1 MPQQIVIAE
10 QLRIAAVLNDE
21 RVDELVVAQGRY
33 QIGDVYLGTVENVL
47 PGIDA
52 AFVNIGEGEKN
63 GFIHVTDLGPLR
75 LRKGAAGITELLEPR
90 QKVLVQ
96 VMKEPTGTKGPRL
109 TGNLSLP
116 GRFLVLQ
123 PHGQGVTISR
133 RINGENE
140 RNRLRALGV
149 LIKPPGAGLLI
160 RTEAESVSEEL
171 LIDDLEM
178 LLRQWESIQQAAETA
193 SPPVL
198 LNRDEDFIH
207 RVLRDLYNPEVVRVV
222 VDTAEAVGRV
232 NAFLGADQANL
243 LVEHHSD
250 HTEILDHFRVHAAI
264 RDALKP
270 RVDLP
275 SGGYVIIEPTEAL
288 TVIDVN
294 SGSFTRSANAR
305 ETVLWTNCEAAIEIA
320 RQLKLRNIGG
330 VVIIDFIDMESRRDQ
345 LQLLEHFTQA
355 VRHDTARPQIAQLT
369 ELGLVELTRK
379 RQGQNIYE
387 LFGRACPSC
396 GGLGHVAVLPGKDSL
411 LPLATAT
418 GLVRSAASARAEVA
432 SPVAPADASSRRR
445 RGGRGGR
452 GGSDFPES
460 TSLET
465 AASQPFATETFA
477 YGGSGSGSGSS
488 SGSGSGSSSSS
499 GIGSGGGGAGG
510 SSEAPSRRQEP
521 DLVAVTMEPDQE
533 LVYGWLGLNPALLL
547 DPSPSSDNLMV
558 RVVRPGEDPDEVLE
572 EARQQLASSGSR
584 RRRRGRGGAAD
595 SPAQASGAGPA
606 SAFDQ
611 ANPYAQASVYAQ
623 ASSQSLGRTDG
634 REREEITVSVSAPS
648 REPVTREQFTREPAT
663 REPAMV
669 EITPFAVDDFAPIAV
684 LVGAGGIDGTQL
696 DERGASAPPA
706 RVGRSRGRQAV
717 KSSDR
722 AQPGPAPVVIDESP
736 SYGAGSPIADRAA
749 AGSVAAAGQGTPIPL
764 TVSITPDAT
773 EAVAPPVEPGDELDA
788 SGEPRRRR
796 RRSSASD

>member
-52 AFVNIGEGEKN
+52 AFVNIGESEKN

-109 TGNLSLP
+109 TGNLALP

-123 PHGQGVTISR
+123 PHGQGVNISR

-160 RTEAESVSEEL
+160 RTEAEGVSEEL
-171 LIDDLEM
+171 LIDDLES
-178 LLRQWESIQQAAETA
+178 LLRQWEGIQTAAESA

-198 LNRDEDFIH
+198 LNRDEDFVH
-207 RVLRDLYNPEVVRVV
+207 RVLRDLYSPELVRVV
-222 VDTAEAVGRV
+222 VDTPEAVARA
-232 NAFLGADQANL
+232 NAFLGADHTNV
-243 LVEHHSD
+243 LVEA
-250 HTEILDHFRVHAAI
+250 HTESAEILEHFKVNAAI

-294 SGSFTRSANAR
+294 SGSFTRSANSR
-305 ETVLWTNCEAAIEIA
+305 ETVLWTNCEAAVEIA

-355 VRHDTARPQIAQLT
+355 VRDDAARPQIAQLT

-396 GGLGHVAVLPGKDSL
+396 GGLGHVAVLPGKDTL
-411 LPLATAT
+411 QPLATLT
-418 GLVRSAASARAEVA
+418 GLVRSAASARAEVL
-432 SPVAPADASSRRR
+432 SPGTPEGGSGRRR
-445 RGGRGGR
+445 RGGRGVR
-452 GGSDFPES
+452 GGGELPET
-460 TSLET
+460 TSAAVDGFETLVSVEAPRAT
-465 AASQPFATETFA
+465 AASSTEP
-477 YGGSGSGSGSS
+477 
-488 SGSGSGSSSSS
+488 
-499 GIGSGGGGAGG
+499 
-510 SSEAPSRRQEP
+510 APRRFEHE
-521 DLVAVTMEPDQE
+521 LVAVPMDAEQE
-533 LVYGWLGLNPALLL
+533 LVFGWMGLNPALLL
-547 DPSPSSDNLMV
+547 EQPPSGDNVVV
-558 RVVRPGEDPDEVLE
+558 RVVRPGVDADEVLE
-572 EARQQLASSGSR
+572 AARQQLAASGS
-584 RRRRGRGGAAD
+584 RRRRGRGGRGGGSATPD
-595 SPAQASGAGPA
+595 SQPGEAPAMGAG
-606 SAFDQ
+606 DQ
-611 ANPYAQASVYAQ
+611 H
-623 ASSQSLGRTDG
+623 
-634 REREEITVSVSAPS
+634 SVSSSSAP
-648 REPVTREQFTREPAT
+648 
-663 REPAMV
+663 V
-669 EITPFAVDDFAPIAV
+669 EITPLPELSEPETVVTVSVPTTIS
-684 LVGAGGIDGTQL
+684 I
-696 DERGASAPPA
+696 APPEVEVPA
-706 RVGRSRGRQAV
+706 RRGRTR
-717 KSSDR
+717 S
-722 AQPGPAPVVIDESP
+722 
-736 SYGAGSPIADRAA
+736 
-749 AGSVAAAGQGTPIPL
+749 SVAAPA
-764 TVSITPDAT
+764 AT
-773 EAVAPPVEPGDELDA
+773 TTAAVVDDRAVAVVEPELDE

-796 RRSSASD
+796 RRSSASS

>member
-21 RVDELVVAQGRY
+21 CVDQLVVAQGRY
-33 QIGDVYLGTVENVL
+33 QIGDVYLGTIENVL

-52 AFVNIGEGEKN
+52 AFVNIGESEKN

-75 LRKGAAGITELLEPR
+75 LKKGAAGITELLEPR

-109 TGNLSLP
+109 TGNLTLP

-123 PHGQGVTISR
+123 PHGQGVNISR
-133 RINGENE
+133 RINGDHE

-160 RTEAESVSEEL
+160 RTEAEGVSEDL
-171 LIDDLEM
+171 LIDDLEA
-178 LLRQWESIQQAAETA
+178 LLRQWEAIQTAAETA
-193 SPPVL
+193 TPPVL

-207 RVLRDLYNPEVVRVV
+207 RVLRDLYNPEVLRVV
-222 VDTAEAVGRV
+222 VDTPAAVARA
-232 NAFLGADQANL
+232 NAFLGADHANVQ
-243 LVEHHSD
+243 VEAHRDPSD
-250 HTEILDHFRVHAAI
+250 ILEAFKVNAAI

-305 ETVLWTNCEAAIEIA
+305 ETVLWTNCEAAVEIA

-355 VRHDTARPQIAQLT
+355 VRDDAARPQVAQLT

-396 GGLGHVAVLPGKDSL
+396 GGLGHVAVLPGQDSL
-411 LPLATAT
+411 QPLATAA
-418 GLVRSAASARAEVA
+418 GLVRSAASARAEVLA
-432 SPVAPADASSRRR
+432 PGAPADTGSGRRR

-452 GGSDFPES
+452 
-460 TSLET
+460 T
-465 AASQPFATETFA
+465 AAPPGPMGTDLAD
-477 YGGSGSGSGSS
+477 SGVLMPIAPLLEGQDGL
-488 SGSGSGSSSSS
+488 
-499 GIGSGGGGAGG
+499 GGGPTALNGA
-510 SSEAPSRRQEP
+510 EEQAASRRPEAE
-521 DLVAVTMEPDQE
+521 LVAVPMDAEQE
-533 LVYGWLGLNPALLL
+533 AVYGWLGLNPTLLL
-547 DPSPSSDNLMV
+547 DEPPASDNVVV
-558 RVVRPGEDPDEVLE
+558 RVVRPDADAEAVLE

-584 RRRRGRGGAAD
+584 RRRGRSGRGAGAA
-595 SPAQASGAGPA
+595 GNGT
-606 SAFDQ
+606 
-611 ANPYAQASVYAQ
+611 AN
-623 ASSQSLGRTDG
+623 G
-634 REREEITVSVSAPS
+634 SAPS
-648 REPVTREQFTREPAT
+648 ADPDSREFDQREQRRPA
-663 REPAMV
+663 PV
-669 EITPFAVDDFAPIAV
+669 EITPLPPQLEPETIVTVSVPTRPPAEPEDQPVA
-684 LVGAGGIDGTQL
+684 VGA
-696 DERGASAPPA
+696 
-706 RVGRSRGRQAV
+706 
-717 KSSDR
+717 
-722 AQPGPAPVVIDESP
+722 
-736 SYGAGSPIADRAA
+736 
-749 AGSVAAAGQGTPIPL
+749 
-764 TVSITPDAT
+764 
-773 EAVAPPVEPGDELDA
+773 EPEEDNQ
-788 SGEPRRRR
+788 PRRRR
-796 RRSSASD
+796 RRSSAAG

>member
-52 AFVNIGEGEKN
+52 AFVNIGESEKN

-109 TGNLSLP
+109 TGNLALP

-123 PHGQGVTISR
+123 PHGQGVNISR

-171 LIDDLEM
+171 LIDDLES
-178 LLRQWESIQQAAETA
+178 LLRQWEAIQAAGEAA

-198 LNRDEDFIH
+198 LNRDEDFVH
-207 RVLRDLYNPEVVRVV
+207 RVLRDLYSPDLVRVV
-222 VDTAEAVGRV
+222 VDTPEAVDRA
-232 NAFLGADQANL
+232 NAFLG
-243 LVEHHSD
+243 SD
-250 HTEILDHFRVHAAI
+250 HTTVLVEAHNESEEILDHFKVNAAI

-294 SGSFTRSANAR
+294 SGSFTRSANSR
-305 ETVLWTNCEAAIEIA
+305 ETVLWTNCEAAVEIG

-355 VRHDTARPQIAQLT
+355 VRDDAARPQIAQLT

-379 RQGQNIYE
+379 RQGQNVYE

-396 GGLGHVAVLPGKDSL
+396 GGLGHVAVLPGKDTL
-411 LPLATAT
+411 QPLATLT
-418 GLVRSAASARAEVA
+418 GLVRSAASARAEVL
-432 SPVAPADASSRRR
+432 SPGTPEAGSSRRR

-452 GGSDFPES
+452 HGGEFLDVPG
-460 TSLET
+460 TQ
-465 AASQPFATETFA
+465 A
-477 YGGSGSGSGSS
+477 GD
-488 SGSGSGSSSSS
+488 
-499 GIGSGGGGAGG
+499 GAELAPL
-510 SSEAPSRRQEP
+510 EAPLSVVVASTEPAPRRFDHE
-521 DLVAVTMEPDQE
+521 LLAVPMDADQE
-533 LVYGWLGLNPALLL
+533 LVFGWMGLNPALLL
-547 DPSPSSDNLMV
+547 EQLPSSDNVVV
-558 RVVRPGEDPDEVLE
+558 RVVRPGMEAEEVLE
-572 EARQQLASSGSR
+572 EARQQLAAAGSR
-584 RRRRGRGGAAD
+584 RRRARGGRGGNPAAAD
-595 SPAQASGAGPA
+595 GQPGGSDTSASG
-606 SAFDQ
+606 SD
-611 ANPYAQASVYAQ
+611 SVA
-623 ASSQSLGRTDG
+623 L
-634 REREEITVSVSAPS
+634 
-648 REPVTREQFTREPAT
+648 PVP
-663 REPAMV
+663 V
-669 EITPFAVDDFAPIAV
+669 EITPLPELSEPETVVTVSVPTTASIAPPEVEIPGRRGRTRSSAVQTPAAKNTTSQAATSEAATSEAATAV
-684 LVGAGGIDGTQL
+684 AVVEPEL
-696 DERGASAPPA
+696 DE
-706 RVGRSRGRQAV
+706 
-717 KSSDR
+717 
-722 AQPGPAPVVIDESP
+722 
-736 SYGAGSPIADRAA
+736 
-749 AGSVAAAGQGTPIPL
+749 
-764 TVSITPDAT
+764 
-773 EAVAPPVEPGDELDA
+773 

-796 RRSSASD
+796 RRSSASS

>member
-10 QLRIAAVLNDE
+10 QLRIAAVLTDD

-75 LRKGAAGITELLEPR
+75 LRKGTLGITELLEPR

-109 TGNLSLP
+109 TGNLTLP
-116 GRFLVLQ
+116 GRFLILQ
-123 PHGQGVTISR
+123 PHGQGVNISR
-133 RINGENE
+133 RINAESE

-160 RTEAESVSEEL
+160 RTEAEGVSEEL
-171 LIDDLEM
+171 LIDDLEA
-178 LLRQWESIQQAAETA
+178 LLRQWEAIQTAAETA

-207 RVLRDLYNPEVVRVV
+207 RILRDHFTPEVGRIVL
-222 VDTAEAVGRV
+222 DSADGVGRV
-232 NAFLGADQANL
+232 NAFLGQDQGQVQ
-243 LVEHHSD
+243 VEQYLDSG
-250 HTEILDHFRVHAAI
+250 EILEAFKVNAAI

-305 ETVLWTNCEAAIEIA
+305 ETVLWTNYEAAAEIA

-345 LQLLEHFTQA
+345 LQLLEHFTAAMRQ
-355 VRHDTARPQIAQLT
+355 DSARPQIAQIS

-411 LPLATAT
+411 QPLAAAP
-418 GLVRSAASARAEVA
+418 GLVRSAASARAEVY
-432 SPVAPADASSRRR
+432 SPVGAEAGGGGRRR

-452 GGSDFPES
+452 GGVELAELSSYDD
-460 TSLET
+460 TT
-465 AASQPFATETFA
+465 AASSAPGLSHEAATAAAEP
-477 YGGSGSGSGSS
+477 S
-488 SGSGSGSSSSS
+488 
-499 GIGSGGGGAGG
+499 
-510 SSEAPSRRQEP
+510 SRRPEP
-521 DLVAVTMEPDQE
+521 ELVAVAMDPDQE
-533 LVYGWLGLNPALLL
+533 LVFGWLGLNPALLI
-547 DPSPSSDNLMV
+547 DPVPTNDNVVV
-558 RVVRPGEDPDEVLE
+558 RVVRPGEDAEAVLE
-572 EARQQLASSGSR
+572 EARQQLAAAGPR
-584 RRRRGRGGAAD
+584 RRRRGRGSNAA
-595 SPAQASGAGPA
+595 PAPAGG
-606 SAFDQ
+606 
-611 ANPYAQASVYAQ
+611 V
-623 ASSQSLGRTDG
+623 
-634 REREEITVSVSAPS
+634 APGNGYTPVA
-648 REPVTREQFTREPAT
+648 EPLPVT
-663 REPAMV
+663 V
-669 EITPFAVDDFAPIAV
+669 EITPLPVETFPTVPV
-684 LVGAGGIDGTQL
+684 LPESGIELVT
-696 DERGASAPPA
+696 ASPEPEAA
-706 RVGRSRGRQAV
+706 QGRRVRSRGRNSTPGAV
-717 KSSDR
+717 
-722 AQPGPAPVVIDESP
+722 A
-736 SYGAGSPIADRAA
+736 
-749 AGSVAAAGQGTPIPL
+749 VAALPL
-764 TVSITPDAT
+764 AEDP
-773 EAVAPPVEPGDELDA
+773 AVGMNAAPAVEPVEED
-788 SGEPRRRR
+788 SSEPRRRR
-796 RRSSASD
+796 RRSSAAE

>member
-75 LRKGAAGITELLEPR
+75 LRKGAAAITELLEPR

-243 LVEHHSD
+243 VVEHHSD
-250 HTEILDHFRVHAAI
+250 HTEILEHFRVHAAI

-305 ETVLWTNCEAAIEIA
+305 ETVLWTNCESAIEIA

-432 SPVAPADASSRRR
+432 SPVALADASSRRR

-452 GGSDFPES
+452 GGSDFAET
-460 TSLET
+460 TSPET
-465 AASQPFATETFA
+465 AAPPAFATETPS
-477 YGGSGSGSGSS
+477 YSVSNGS
-488 SGSGSGSSSSS
+488 
-499 GIGSGGGGAGG
+499 SGGGVGGGASG

-558 RVVRPGEDPDEVLE
+558 RVVRPGQDPELVLE

-584 RRRRGRGGAAD
+584 RRRRGRGGSGESAA
-595 SPAQASGAGPA
+595 QTSGSGPA
-606 SAFDQ
+606 SAFNQ
-611 ANPYAQASVYAQ
+611 VNPYAQASVYAQ
-623 ASSQSLGRTDG
+623 ASSQSLGRSDG

-648 REPVTREQFTREPAT
+648 REPVTRE
-663 REPAMV
+663 PAMV
-669 EITPFAVDDFAPIAV
+669 EITPFAVDDFAPIPV
-684 LVGAGGIDGTQL
+684 LVGAGGIEGSEV
-696 DERGASAPPA
+696 DERGGSAAPA
-706 RVGRSRGRQAV
+706 RVGRSRGRQAL

-722 AQPGPAPVVIDESP
+722 AEPGPAPVVID
-736 SYGAGSPIADRAA
+736 GA
-749 AGSVAAAGQGTPIPL
+749 PIPL
-764 TVSITPDAT
+764 TVSITPEPK
-773 EAVAPPVEPGDELDA
+773 EAVLPPVEPEAEVDA
-788 SGEPRRRR
+788 TGEPRRRR